1 MANQLKKEILANIN
15 KYGILKNNKYLA
27 TIIFNELPTSGGK
40 HYMKD
45 ARRGNVSEENKF
57 FTVRCDSVQIPGM
70 YFQSSSGSTGRL
82 GYGPIEQFPYMSVME
97 PISLTLINDSDSRVY
112 RMMYDWMNVIVN
124 FQGKGGVDLTAPN
137 GPARHHAYEVGYRD
151 RYACTLKIEVFDV
164 TGNNTINVTAYNAFP
179 TTIQPVGLDWSNH
192 EFMQIATSFTYTDY
206 TIEYPNLN
214 PVKTPGAH

>member
-1 MANQLKKEILANIN
+1 MANELKKEILANIN

-27 TIIFNELPTSGGK
+27 TIIFNESPVDVEA

-45 ARRGNVSEENKF
+45 LRRQNRGEENKF
-57 FTVRCDSVQIPGM
+57 FTVRCDSVQIPGV

-97 PISLTLINDSDSRVY
+97 PINVTLINDSDSRLH
-112 RMMYDWMNVIVN
+112 RLMYDWMNVIVN
-124 FQGKGGVDLTAPN
+124 FQGKGGVDLVRPN
-137 GPARHHAYEVGYRD
+137 GPSRHSAYEVGYRD

-164 TGNNTINVTAYNAFP
+164 TGNNSMTVTAYNAFP

-192 EFMQIATSFTYTDY
+192 EFMQIAASFTYTDF
-206 TIEYPNLN
+206 TIEYPNIN
-214 PVKTPGAH
+214 SIKPPGAH